1 MDNGT
6 LQQLR
11 EQWFVGVVVLVLAGL
26 VTFGASF
33 ALDGDLSDAIEFL
46 GVALVL
52 YAMLIAS
59 SRLPDT
65 WVGAWVAKRL
75 DAWVASHGA
84 GFYGLVAL
92 ARFIQLEAEDGLAAL
107 RGFDLQSFDGSDLLM
122 HHFMGFSMDSLR
134 NLINASIWPAQVFTE
149 WGFVTAGLILV
160 LLWGIHSVGTKVF
173 PEAHP
178 VARAETE
185 TPGQN

>member
-1 MDNGT
+1 MHNGT

-11 EQWFVGVVVLVLAGL
+11 EQWFVGVAVLVLAGL
-26 VTFGASF
+26 VTFGVSF
-33 ALDGDLSDAIEFL
+33 ALDGGFSDAIEFL

-52 YAMLIAS
+52 YATLIAS

-92 ARFIQLEAEDGLAAL
+92 ARFVQLEAEDGLAAL
-107 RGFDLQSFDGSDLLM
+107 RGFDLHSFDASDLLM
-122 HHFMGFSMDSLR
+122 HHLMGFSMDSLR
-134 NLINASIWPAQVFTE
+134 NLINASIWPAQIFTE
-149 WGFVTAGLILV
+149 WGFVTAGLILA

-178 VARAETE
+178 VAPAEVASSD
-185 TPGQN
+185 QN